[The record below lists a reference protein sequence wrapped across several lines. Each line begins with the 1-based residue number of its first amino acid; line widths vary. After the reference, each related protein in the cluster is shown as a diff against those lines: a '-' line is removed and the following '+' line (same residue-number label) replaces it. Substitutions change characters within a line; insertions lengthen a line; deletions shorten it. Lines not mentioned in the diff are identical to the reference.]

1 MFLKGTRHLLQSIQ
15 LCDAIG
21 SPAAAEHRQNQR
33 RIGQKLGRAHLLPK
47 RVLQRERRQR
57 MAHFDDA
64 VHDARRAQ
72 IIRRTRLSVGI
83 RLSAPCRM
91 VSSRSASISRSSSS
105 RPLSLTGGPADP
117 CQLKTVL
124 RRAANPRLP
133 FTDAAA
139 RYRISAGTHRSR
151 VRVVVG
157 PRCFGNSNDR
167 NNTHSISE

>member
-21 SPAAAEHRQNQR
+21 SPAAAEYRQNQR

-117 CQLKTVL
+117 CQLITVL
-124 RRAANPRLP
+124 RRARKP
-133 FTDAAA
+133 AAA
-139 RYRISAGTHRSR
+139 VHGCRSPLPDFCGHSQIPRKSSSRSALLREFER
-151 VRVVVG
+151 
-157 PRCFGNSNDR
+157 
-167 NNTHSISE
+167 